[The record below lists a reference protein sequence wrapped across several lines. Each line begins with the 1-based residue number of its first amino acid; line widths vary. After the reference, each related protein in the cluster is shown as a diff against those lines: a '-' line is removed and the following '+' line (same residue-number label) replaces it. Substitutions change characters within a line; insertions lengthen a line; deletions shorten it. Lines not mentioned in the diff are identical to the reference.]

1 MRLDHITPKQLYVV
15 CYVASYRCNINFITV
30 FKFEKPGSETYF
42 LKDPPMFWSGVRK
55 YVSDPGFSTGLLGNN
70 SVLDPPDPIPNSEVK
85 RNCADDSVGSP
96 HVKVGHCQAL
106 NTKASVMRLGLFL
119 FWSKAMTCF
128 HNRIRSGKSQSSI
141 LRSLFILIFNY
152 NELVIIS
159 RISCWS
165 W

>member
-30 FKFEKPGSETYF
+30 FKLGLKNSGDSILNSADLDYHGKHLELSILSPYFFKP
-42 LKDPPMFWSGVRK
+42 
-55 YVSDPGFSTGLLGNN
+55 TGLLGNN

-106 NTKASVMRLGLFL
+106 IQKPRTDGTGLFL
-119 FWSKAMTCF
+119 FRSKAMTCY
-128 HNRIRSGKSQSSI
+128 HNTIKVIKVSI
-141 LRSLFILIFNY
+141 
-152 NELVIIS
+152 
-159 RISCWS
+159 
-165 W
+165 